1 MQKLAGVQYEK
12 YANGSIKKVIFNLK
26 KIEPNLTQIL
36 IDAGAIEQEED
47 EFEKKWGTGLTPEQ
61 CVKKTQERLKELWD
75 NRNKR
80 K

>member
-26 KIEPNLTQIL
+26 KLEPNLTKIL

-47 EFEKKWGTGLTPEQ
+47 DFEKKWGTGLTPEQ
-61 CVKKTQERLKELWD
+61 FKTETKRKLGVLWE
-75 NRNKR
+75 NHNKR

>member
-12 YANGSIKKVIFNLK
+12 YTNGSIKKVIFNLK

-36 IDAGAIEQEED
+36 ID
-47 EFEKKWGTGLTPEQ
+47 EKKWGTGLTPEQ
-61 CVKKTQERLKELWD
+61 CAKKTQERLRELWD
-75 NRNKR
+75 NHNKR